1 MKRLPFITLSL
12 AVFALITSAFPAL
25 TNAFEFTRETFAHS
39 EIWRLLTAH
48 LTHFDAAHLRWD
60 VFALLL
66 LGSMAEWKSRRDWLV
81 TLAVSAPLITLAV
94 WILQPHFETYRGL
107 SGLDCAAYGVVAGHL
122 LRDGWRERHTPTLAL
137 GVLACG
143 GALAKCGYEL
153 ITGNPFF
160 VGETVAFTPVPLAH
174 FVGVTIG
181 VLVVF
186 AHDLSRSR
194 TVGKLRGW
202 VSFFSPPACDCW
214 GSASDLESKR

>member
-12 AVFALITSAFPAL
+12 AVFALIVGALPSFTS
-25 TNAFEFTRETFAHS
+25 AFEFTRESFARG
-39 EIWRLLTAH
+39 EIWRVLTAH

-66 LGSMAEWKSRRDWLV
+66 LGSMAELKSRRDWLV
-81 TLAVSAPLITLAV
+81 ALAVSAPLITLAV

-122 LRDGWRERHTPTLAL
+122 LRDGWRERHAPTLAL

-160 VGETVAFTPVPLAH
+160 VGETDAFAPVPLAH
-174 FVGVTIG
+174 LVGASIG
-181 VLVVF
+181 VLTVF
-186 AHDLSRSR
+186 
-194 TVGKLRGW
+194 VRGF
-202 VSFFSPPACDCW
+202 VSEMCTGCTNTSGGVA
-214 GSASDLESKR
+214 GSVSTGLAQ